1 MGVLPPLTSRGEN
14 GSAPGTECRLRRCAL
29 TEELRSRVAGE
40 RRRFVQRERG
50 CYAAAVFGRR
60 RHDEFAQQALAYA
73 DSLHNFAR
81 YLARDGAEDL
91 VQETYARAL
100 AAAPR
105 FAAGTDMKAYLFR
118 ILRNLFLDQVRRG
131 RHEPEP
137 PEPEPDLLR
146 DDAELDLLRGVVAAD
161 IELALRQLSPDSRT
175 AVLLDLEGMT
185 EAEVAEV
192 MGCAQGTVKS
202 RLSRARAQLRK
213 SLRAYQRS

>member
-1 MGVLPPLTSRGEN
+1 MFG
-14 GSAPGTECRLRRCAL
+14 RLRRDQ
-29 TEELRSRVAGE
+29 
-40 RRRFVQRERG
+40 FV
-50 CYAAAVFGRR
+50 
-60 RHDEFAQQALAYA
+60 QQALAYA

-81 YLARDGAEDL
+81 HLAGEGAEDL

-105 FAAGTDMKAYLFR
+105 FAAGSDMKAYLFR
-118 ILRNLFLDQVRRG
+118 ILRNLFLDQIRRG

-137 PEPEPDLLR
+137 LEPEPDLLR

-161 IELALRQLSPDSRT
+161 IEAALQRLAPDSRA

-202 RLSRARAQLRK
+202 RLSRARALLRK